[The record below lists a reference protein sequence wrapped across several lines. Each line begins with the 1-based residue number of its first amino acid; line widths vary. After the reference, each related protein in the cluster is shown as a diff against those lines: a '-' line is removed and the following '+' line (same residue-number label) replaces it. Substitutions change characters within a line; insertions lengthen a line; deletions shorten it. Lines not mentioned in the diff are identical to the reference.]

1 MIESI
6 VSACGSNVGRIRKNN
21 EDNFYY
27 LGKTLPEVNS
37 GLGSFVY
44 SSKTHLS
51 LSQFFAVM
59 DGMGG
64 EEAGEKA
71 SYIAARTAAD
81 CLDEVEKTLFSP
93 REFLASMC
101 EKMNHNVCEES
112 KKLPYGSMGSTL
124 ASLMFFSEEVYACNV
139 GDSKIFR
146 LRDNELLQISED
158 HSEQLPEGVTRKPRL
173 TQHLG
178 MPEDEIQLEPYI
190 AKGKL
195 LPGDKYL
202 ICSDGLTDMVSNL
215 EIHFI
220 LNSCISI
227 QSCVKKLIQKAIKN
241 GGKDNCTVIVCS
253 VE

>member
-1 MIESI
+1 MIETI
-6 VSACGSNVGRIRKNN
+6 VSACGSNVGKTRKNN

-27 LGKTLPEVNS
+27 LGKTLPETNN

-44 SSKTHLS
+44 SSKTKLALS
-51 LSQFFAVM
+51 LLFAVM

-71 SYIAARTAAD
+71 SFIAARTAAD
-81 CLDEVEKTLFSP
+81 CVSEVETTLFSP
-93 REFLASMC
+93 REFLTSMC
-101 EKMNHNVCEES
+101 QRMNHSVCEES
-112 KKLPYGSMGSTL
+112 KKLPYGTMGSTL

-146 LRDNELLQISED
+146 LRDNELLQLSED
-158 HSEQLPEGVTRKPRL
+158 HTEQLPEGITRKPRL

-178 MPEDEIQLEPYI
+178 MPEDEIQIEPFI

-195 LPGDKYL
+195 LAGDKYL
-202 ICSDGLTDMVSNL
+202 ICSDGLTDMLTNL

-220 LNSCISI
+220 LNSCISV
-227 QSCVKKLIQKAIKN
+227 QSCAKKLIQKALKN
-241 GGKDNCTVIVCS
+241 GGKDNCTVIVCA